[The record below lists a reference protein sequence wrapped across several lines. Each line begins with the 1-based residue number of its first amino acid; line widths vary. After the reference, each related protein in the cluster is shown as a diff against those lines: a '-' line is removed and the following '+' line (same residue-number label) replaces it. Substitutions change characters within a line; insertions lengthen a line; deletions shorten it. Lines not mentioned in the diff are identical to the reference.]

1 MGFNNAETQ
10 ESNVY
15 DKIRSLLEL
24 YQLFELF
31 EIFQVHDVSIKDT
44 DRPQK
49 CLKIADEIEKLGED
63 YTILLANF
71 RREGW
76 VNYINT
82 AHPSGSRGSVGS
94 GRAQAKAVV
103 DDDNE

>member
-63 YTILLANF
+63 YTILLRELPPRRLGQLHQHCAPIRVKRMCWF
-71 RREGW
+71 RQG
-76 VNYINT
+76 
-82 AHPSGSRGSVGS
+82 PSEGS
-94 GRAQAKAVV
+94 GW
-103 DDDNE
+103 